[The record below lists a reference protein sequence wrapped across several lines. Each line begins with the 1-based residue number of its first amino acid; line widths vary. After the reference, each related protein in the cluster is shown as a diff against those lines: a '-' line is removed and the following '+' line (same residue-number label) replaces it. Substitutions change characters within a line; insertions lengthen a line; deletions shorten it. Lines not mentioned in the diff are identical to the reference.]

1 MMAAGVF
8 ELEAHSLDAMR
19 EAAAR
24 FVLSVSVGDSARL
37 TANAEVTPYALCFR
51 VFVTQL
57 LKRTDLLD
65 AEACA
70 RQMCRSIREARSDHV
85 GKPTG
90 KPYRQLLTFTLSALS
105 ALGMLEADPLEE
117 LVLEQLPSDVGQ
129 YLNDAGSLRGQAGA
143 GNQAMFLAIFLLHA
157 QRYLGRDCGA
167 QVSEWVDRHLNSM
180 NGRGFWSARSGMT
193 HLEFQNGYHQY
204 EIFEYLDT
212 ELPGLDASKQAVA
225 QLADVE
231 GHFAP
236 YPGGGGCHDYDA
248 VFVLT
253 YGEQAPRGRI
263 ADLLQL
269 TAHTL
274 LGEQNED
281 GGFGESRRIRPWQMA
296 GMLHHARHVL
306 SAPTRDALI
315 ERARY
320 WLALSRPRNAR
331 IHTHW
336 SQYSRRWNESD
347 LWDTWFRMMAIARID
362 VAFAPQRAE
371 NWGFI
376 DYPGI
381 GYHSSLRHQRLA
393 AR

>member
-1 MMAAGVF
+1 
-8 ELEAHSLDAMR
+8 MR

-24 FVLSVSVGDSARL
+24 FVRSVSEGDSARL

-51 VFVTQL
+51 VFLAHL
-57 LKRTDLLD
+57 LKRPDLLD

-70 RQMCRSIREARSDHV
+70 RQMRQSIREVRETQAE
-85 GKPTG
+85 KPTG

-105 ALGMLEADPLEE
+105 ALGMLEEDPLEE
-117 LVLEQLPSDVGQ
+117 LVLEQLPLDVRQ
-129 YLNDAGSLRGQAGA
+129 YLDDAGSLRGQAGA

-157 QRYLGRDCGA
+157 QRYLGQDCGP
-167 QVSEWVDRHLNSM
+167 QVSEWVDLHLNSM
-180 NGRGFWSARSGMT
+180 NGRGFWSPRAGMT

-212 ELPGLDASKQAVA
+212 ALPALDASKQAVA
-225 QLADVE
+225 HLADVE

-253 YGEQAPRGRI
+253 YGEQAPQGRI
-263 ADLLQL
+263 AKLLQL
-269 TAHTL
+269 TARTL

-281 GGFGESRRIRPWQMA
+281 GGFGESQRVRPWQLV
-296 GMLHHARHVL
+296 GMLRHARHVFG
-306 SAPTRDALI
+306 APTRDALI
-315 ERARY
+315 ERGRY

-336 SQYSRRWNESD
+336 SRYSRRWNESD

-362 VAFAPQRAE
+362 VAFAPERARH
-371 NWGFI
+371 WGFI

-381 GYHSSLRHQRLA
+381 GYHASLRHRELA
-393 AR
+393 AK